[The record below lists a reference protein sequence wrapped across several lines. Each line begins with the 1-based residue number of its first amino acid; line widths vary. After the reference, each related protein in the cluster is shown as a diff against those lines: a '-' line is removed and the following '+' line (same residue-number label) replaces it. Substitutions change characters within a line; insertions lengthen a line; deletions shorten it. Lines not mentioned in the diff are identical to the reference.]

1 MSSYASITKTNPIPV
16 QTPVVK
22 QVSVSLPDELNNFI
36 QILKQNTKAPD
47 NLQKVMNNLRREM
60 EESPTNFRGVSS
72 NVNNNNGG
80 GSRNFGP
87 ALDGVGWRNGG
98 NSNSSVTKPFQS
110 SPQVKITSIAPKYVS
125 KFTSGEDVEDKIMN
139 VIGNKLNSFTPKTY
153 SDVRDFI
160 YQILDSGETEFLK
173 DFLDK
178 VFSKATAED
187 LYCSLFAQ
195 LISEIGHK
203 YPIMLEEM
211 QRYHKEFLKIFDDV
225 DESRSN
231 IIEITKKRQYRIGYG
246 QFLSELAKHNILEKS
261 QLLDMVKKVM
271 NEIVNLA
278 QQEERVKVVEE
289 FVDCLIRLS
298 TNLSEGSKQFYD
310 SVRKELKSS
319 LTQDFKLLLDKKNN
333 LPSLSSK
340 ARCGVLDLEE
350 LICDT

>member
-1 MSSYASITKTNPIPV
+1 MSSYASIIKTNTAPV
-16 QTPVVK
+16 QPPPVK
-22 QVSVSLPDELNNFI
+22 QASVSLPDELNYFI
-36 QILKQNTKAPD
+36 QSLKQNSKAPEH
-47 NLQKVMNNLRREM
+47 LLKTMNNLRREM
-60 EESPTNFRGVSS
+60 EDTPTNFRGV
-72 NVNNNNGG
+72 NNNGG
-80 GSRNFGP
+80 GASSQRNFGT
-87 ALDGVGWRNGG
+87 AVDGVGWRNGNG
-98 NSNSSVTKPFQS
+98 SSSNIKSFHSNTQ
-110 SPQVKITSIAPKYVS
+110 SPQVKISTSSPKYVS

-153 SDVRDFI
+153 NDVRDFI

-173 DFLDK
+173 DFLEK

-187 LYCSLFAQ
+187 LYCSLFAK

-203 YPIMLEEM
+203 YPIMLDEM

-225 DESRSN
+225 DESRAN
-231 IIEITKKRQYRIGYG
+231 IEEMTKKRQYRIGYG

-271 NEIVNLA
+271 NEIVELS
-278 QQEERVKVVEE
+278 QQQDRVKVVEE

-319 LTQDFKLLLDKKNN
+319 LTQDFKVLLDKKNN

-340 ARCGVLDLEE
+340 ARYGVMDLEE
-350 LICDT
+350 LIC